1 MNTTDIENILR
12 TDRKCSLYFK
22 GVMPRDHFCDFV
34 INADSTSYTVVFNS
48 DPSHRPGQHW
58 MVFVKNNTK
67 GYYFD
72 SYGQHP
78 STYPDVK
85 EALSSSVDT
94 VYWSSERLQSLTT
107 NTCGDYCI
115 LFCHLIHRGWT
126 MEDIV
131 TTLQSIGA
139 SEKRDHFLRKLI
151 LHTYGQDALYIFRQP
166 SSRVTGIDRLH
177 ITDAVIAMYLH
188 SNLFPSCFYH

>member
-12 TDRKCSLYFK
+12 ADNRCSPYFK
-22 GVMPRDHFCDFV
+22 GVMARDHFVEFL
-34 INADSTSYTVVFNS
+34 NETDSPTYSVVFNS

-58 MVFVKNNTK
+58 MVFVKNNSK

-85 EALSSSVDT
+85 EALSSCVSK
-94 VYWSSERLQSLTT
+94 VYWSSERLQGLTS

-115 LFCHLIHRGWT
+115 LFCHLIHRGWS

-131 TTLQSIGA
+131 STLLSIG
-139 SEKRDHFLRKLI
+139 SPEKRDHFLRRLT
-151 LHTYGQDALYIFRQP
+151 LQTYGHQALYIFRQP
-166 SSRVTGIDRLH
+166 SMRVTGVDRLH
-177 ITDAVIAMYLH
+177 ITDAVIALYSH
-188 SNLFPSCFYH
+188 SNLFPSCFYD